1 MYISNRHCPVS
12 AKSAGVRIIGDDGS
26 ATIITFLRVELLIG
40 AGVAPAGQA
49 LKVSTFMLGHDGE
62 SPYLC
67 KDNKISVAVQTHV
80 YSLGKINRLILRL
93 AIPAILSNI
102 TVPLLGLC
110 DTFISGHLGAERY
123 LAAIAVGTM
132 LVNSLYW
139 LFGFLRMGTTGLTA
153 EAFGQGD
160 PGLSRRVFTSAFILA
175 MALGAT
181 LMLLSPMLERLLLW
195 IMDPDPATAALG
207 GEYFRISI
215 LAAPAILATMTVT
228 GWMIGWQNT
237 LFPMITAISVNVI
250 NIVLSFSLVF
260 GAGWGFYGVA
270 WGTCAANWCG
280 LAIAQ
285 MLARRLGRGRLWAPL
300 HGLWRQMDMHRFFR
314 VNSDLMMRSACI
326 MAVLFAM
333 TSLGGRLGDRT
344 LAVNA
349 LLMQFFMF
357 FSYFMDGFA
366 FSGEALAGRFA
377 GACQLRNLH
386 GLLRGLTLWSAAM
399 VVLFSSIYYF
409 FLTPV
414 AAMLTDVEGVVTDVG
429 EMHAVVALIPVI
441 SAAAFILDG
450 IYIGMTAT
458 WRLLLATL
466 VAMVAFFFISLS
478 GRHWLLL
485 KPNEILWCGFLTFLL
500 LRGALLII
508 ELPGEI
514 RRRMTKE
521 SGVQNQ

>member
-1 MYISNRHCPVS
+1 M
-12 AKSAGVRIIGDDGS
+12 
-26 ATIITFLRVELLIG
+26 
-40 AGVAPAGQA
+40 
-49 LKVSTFMLGHDGE
+49 KVFSTFTLGHDGE

-67 KDNKISVAVQTHV
+67 KDNKISDFVQTHA
-80 YSLGKINRLILRL
+80 YSLGKINVLILRL
-93 AIPAILSNI
+93 ALPAILSNI

-123 LAAIAVGTM
+123 IAAIAVGTM

-153 EAFGQGD
+153 EAFGASDDAQR
-160 PGLSRRVFTSAFILA
+160 RRVFTSAFLLA
-175 MALGAT
+175 LALGGA
-181 LMLLSPMLERLLLW
+181 LMLLSPLLERLMLW
-195 IMDPDPATAALG
+195 IMEPEPATASLG

-215 LAAPAILATMTVT
+215 MAAPAILATMTVT
-228 GWMIGWQNT
+228 GWMIGSQNT

-250 NIVLSFSLVF
+250 NIALSFSLVF

-280 LAIAQ
+280 LVIALL
-285 MLARRLGRGRLWAPL
+285 LARCLNRGHGALWAPL
-300 HGLWRQMDMHRFFR
+300 RSLRRQMDMRRFFR

-333 TSLGGRLGDRT
+333 TSMGGRMGDRT

-377 GACQLRNLH
+377 GARQSGNLR
-386 GLLRGLTLWSAAM
+386 GVLRGLALWAAAM
-399 VVLFSSIYYF
+399 VALFTSVYYF

-414 AAMLTDVEGVVTDVG
+414 ARMLTDVTGVAEGVA
-429 EMHAVVALIPVI
+429 EMHVVATLIPVI

-458 WRLLLATL
+458 WRLLLTTL
-466 VAMVAFFFISLS
+466 VAMVAFFVISLS
-478 GRHWLLL
+478 GSLWLPLP
-485 KPNEILWCGFLTFLL
+485 PNGILWCAFLTFLL
-500 LRGALLII
+500 LRGTLLIA
-508 ELPGEI
+508 ELPGEL
-514 RRRMTKE
+514 RRRIPGGADARV
-521 SGVQNQ
+521 SDF